1 MILRTVSYSPDQA
14 ESALRSQAVWTWLVS
29 SGREEVAGEARRT
42 WCSEHFSDLAR
53 LTLQRAA
60 PDRPHRFRLAH
71 GGVETV
77 AEWNELGA
85 ALADFIPPAA
95 NILLDTSHLGFD
107 TLLYLL
113 PALVACHPSDLACL
127 YVAPEHFQRIERDG
141 LEVQD
146 TLPIGQPKGY
156 VALTTEENRTHSRH
170 VVLLG
175 FDKGRAWKFIQR
187 YDWDEAHLHLVVGD
201 PPFVENG
208 VTIALDA
215 CQPWL
220 EPFRKRYPDH
230 IHALDAGAPEQVKAF
245 LRQQLET
252 AHWLDI
258 VPLGPKPMLLGVL
271 AFYFELTDTERA
283 RVRLLYDFSEQ
294 RQPRCDG
301 ISRIHAW
308 DCTLSTTT

>member
-1 MILRTVSYSPDQA
+1 MILDTALFPPDQA
-14 ESALRSQAVWTWLVS
+14 EPALRSQAAWTWLVG
-29 SGREEVAGEARRT
+29 SGRDEVEAEARRA
-42 WCSEHFSDLAR
+42 WCAEHFSDLAR
-53 LTLQRAA
+53 LTLRRES
-60 PDRPHRFRLAH
+60 PGRPHRFRLAH

-85 ALADFIPPAA
+85 ALASFIPLAA
-95 NILLDTSHLGFD
+95 SILLDTSHLGFD
-107 TLLYLL
+107 SLLYLL
-113 PALVACHPSDLACL
+113 PAFAACRPAALSCL
-127 YVAPEHFQRIERDG
+127 YVAPEHFHPIESDG

-208 VTIALDA
+208 TLIALDA

-230 IHALDAGAPEQVKAF
+230 IHALDARDPEQVRSF

-252 AHWLDI
+252 ADWLDI

-271 AFYFELTDTERA
+271 AFYFELADTERA

-294 RQPRCDG
+294 RLPRCDG
-301 ISRIHAW
+301 ISRIYAW
-308 DCTLSTTT
+308 DCAMFAST